1 MDIIFSDTRR
11 SSFIKSTSEVKFD
24 RIADEYLV
32 GASDYN
38 MVCFVDIKIEQKAIL
53 YANVLFGRETNE
65 P

>member
-1 MDIIFSDTRR
+1 MDIIFLDTRS

-38 MVCFVDIKIEQKAIL
+38 MVCIVDVQMEQKAIL
-53 YANVLFGRETNE
+53 NANVLFWA
-65 P
+65 